1 MELIRKTAWLPI
13 RNRKVLFVRGQKHV
27 KDGEPFF
34 INAGGKIEPGESKE
48 DALCREVREELSVGL
63 IRATIEL
70 GRPEPFKDMTPK
82 GKPMVSYPY
91 FAHCLGI
98 LKPAG
103 EINEM
108 AWFSSADALRTTS
121 MGRQILAWLKET
133 GRID

>member
-13 RNRKVLFVRGQKHV
+13 RNRTVLFVRGPKHI
-27 KDGEPFF
+27 KDGTPFY

-48 DALCREVREELSVGL
+48 DALCREVREELSVGI

-70 GRPEPFKDMTPK
+70 GKQEPFKDMTPH

-103 EINEM
+103 EITEM
-108 AWFSSADALRTTS
+108 AWFTSADGERTTP
-121 MGRQILAWLKET
+121 MGRQILAWLKEID
-133 GRID
+133 RID